1 MRQALKPF
9 HNPKLRDVVLGT
21 KRSLE
26 QVIDEQTPDRL
37 VRAGF
42 DAAALE
48 KARSLLTSF
57 KQFIEDHKDEIDAL
71 KVLYSQPYRAGL
83 RYSQVKEL
91 AKAIKQPPHS
101 LYPERLWNAYETVEP
116 ENVKAHGG
124 KQLVDVIA
132 LVRHAIDP
140 TTPLA
145 PMSMTVE
152 ERYQEWIAEQ
162 AKAGARFTPEQHR
175 WLDAIK
181 SHIATSVSIERDDLD
196 DVPFNQIGGLGRAH
210 ELFGEKLNA
219 ILEELNARLA
229 A

>member
-26 QVIDEQTPDRL
+26 QVIDEQTPDKL
-37 VRAGF
+37 LRAGF

-48 KARSLLTSF
+48 NARSLLTSF

-101 LYPERLWNAYETVEP
+101 LYPERLWSAYETVEP

-140 TTPLA
+140 DHAAGASEHDRRRALPGMARRTGKRRRSLHARTTPLVGRNQK
-145 PMSMTVE
+145 PHCNKRKHRTG
-152 ERYQEWIAEQ
+152 RFRR
-162 AKAGARFTPEQHR
+162 GAVQSNR
-175 WLDAIK
+175 W
-181 SHIATSVSIERDDLD
+181 SG
-196 DVPFNQIGGLGRAH
+196 PGL
-210 ELFGEKLNA
+210 
-219 ILEELNARLA
+219 
-229 A
+229 